1 MAFNSFRAAP
11 LREVHGYTEHNAAGV
26 RSGRWLGITH
36 ILFLSVLMDD
46 TDDANLRRGFSRMPR
61 LFLLMMVT
69 AAEEEAV
76 DGA

>member
-1 MAFNSFRAAP
+1 
-11 LREVHGYTEHNAAGV
+11 V

-69 AAEEEAV
+69 AAEEEDAV